1 NTKIGKVEFECD
13 IQYKEIATEQANTT
27 VNCYYQFYGNR
38 KLDFEHVKTE
48 IADDSL
54 ENRETI
60 SENTNRD
67 QIHEIIELSSDEDCA
82 PEIIELS
89 SDDESQTPEIIEL
102 SSDEEVVFE
111 ENQTAVSRDRTP
123 ETAE

>member
-1 NTKIGKVEFECD
+1 
-13 IQYKEIATEQANTT
+13 
-27 VNCYYQFYGNR
+27 
-38 KLDFEHVKTE
+38 KLDFEHVKTK
-48 IADDSL
+48 IINDFL

-67 QIHEIIELSSDEDCA
+67 QIYEIIELSSDEDCA

-102 SSDEEVVFE
+102 SNNEEVVFE
-111 ENQTAVSRDRTP
+111 ENQMAVSRNRTP
-123 ETAE
+123 KTAE